1 MPNFPII
8 DTHLHIWDIE
18 RLKYSAFDGHKLFGR
33 SYHIEDF
40 QEDSAQL
47 DIEAMVFVE
56 CYADFSP
63 TGGQYIEEIEF
74 VEESAKRDPRIKG
87 IVPMAPLE
95 WGAQ

>member
-18 RLKYSAFDGHKLFGR
+18 RLKYSAFDGHELFGR

-47 DIEAMVFVE
+47 DIEAMVFVAVS
-56 CYADFSP
+56 YTHLTLP
-63 TGGQYIEEIEF
+63 TILL
-74 VEESAKRDPRIKG
+74 V
-87 IVPMAPLE
+87 
-95 WGAQ
+95 

>member
-56 CYADFSP
+56 
-63 TGGQYIEEIEF
+63 
-74 VEESAKRDPRIKG
+74 
-87 IVPMAPLE
+87 
-95 WGAQ
+95 